1 MITKKIEQHKRVF
14 KKVIFLPIISIIIIW
29 ILSYFNWVKI
39 SKELINYFIDNI
51 FIVLYISIL
60 WVIFS
65 LYINSEEEK
74 YIKNY
79 ESQLFT
85 ILICITSLISIKF
98 VYTYLT

>member
-29 ILSYFNWVKI
+29 TI
-39 SKELINYFIDNI
+39 SNFSWIQIPKNIINYFIDNI

-65 LYINSEEEK
+65 FYINAEEEK

-85 ILICITSLISIKF
+85 ILICLTSLISIKF
-98 VYTYLT
+98 IYFYLI